1 MAPRFTESL
10 HFPDLTLYQMTRIW
24 CIK

>member
-1 MAPRFTESL
+1 MAPRFLENL
-10 HFPDLTLYQMTRIW
+10 QFPDLRFYQMTRIW